1 MLLNLPGVCP
11 PPLKD
16 VNHSFGYSINVKR
29 VNLLTAIAHNFGKR
43 GGARNY
49 NLCATG

>member
-1 MLLNLPGVCP
+1 MLLNLRRNCP

-16 VNHSFGYSINVKR
+16 VNHSVSYGINVKR

-43 GGARNY
+43 GGAGNY
-49 NLCATG
+49 DLCATR